1 MQTGRAPISVA
12 ELAARDFKMRTLS
25 TKLQSLYNLDDF
37 GLINVLCIGFALCTY
52 DVILTY
58 SVFDHK

>member
-25 TKLQSLYNLDDF
+25 TKLQAESLYNLDDF
-37 GLINVLCIGFALCTY
+37 GLINVLRIGFAFCRY
-52 DVILTY
+52 VVQFI
-58 SVFDHK
+58 

>member
-37 GLINVLCIGFALCTY
+37 GLINVLRIGFALCRY
-52 DVILTY
+52 VVQFI
-58 SVFDHK
+58 